1 MRKINLTNFQVAT
14 SLTARDINRR
24 IILNVIRTRQP
35 VSRADVARLTGLQR
49 STVSLIA
56 DQLIEEGWIAEGEL
70 GRLPRGRRP
79 IYLYMN
85 AERGGIIGVNVRP
98 VNTTIALADLNGKFL
113 DQETFPT
120 EKDPAVFIEE
130 LTARV
135 KALMKR
141 HPDTTFEGL
150 GVSVPGRINNKTHRL
165 AVAPNLGWRDVD
177 IKTPLE
183 KATRLSVEV
192 ENAANACA
200 LAENYFGQ
208 SDGVDNLIAVTVS
221 EGIGTGIITNG
232 QMVSGSSGMAG
243 EFGHV
248 SLDPSGPRCRCG
260 NRGCWEAM
268 ASNTAALRRYSEIT
282 AAGNGAGKTRGKKLT
297 FDGLVQLA
305 SEGDRNAL
313 KALDETARNLARG
326 LAMLV
331 TGFEPNRVV
340 IVGEI
345 TRLWD
350 RLGPVIHQTI
360 RECGVCSQA
369 TQVLPVDDALQ
380 PRLRGTVALVLE
392 KHLGAP
398 AVA

>member
-85 AERGGIIGVNVRP
+85 AERAGIVGVNVRP
-98 VNTTIALADLNGKFL
+98 GGTTIALADLNGKFK
-113 DQETFPT
+113 DQETFLT
-120 EKDPAVFIEE
+120 ERNPEDFLAD
-130 LTARV
+130 LTNRV
-135 KALMKR
+135 KGLIAR
-141 HPDTTFEGL
+141 HPGTTFEGI
-150 GVSVPGRINNKTHRL
+150 GVSVPGRVSRNTQRL
-165 AVAPNLGWRDVD
+165 TLAPNLGWKEIDL
-177 IKTPLE
+177 KTPLE
-183 KATRLSVEV
+183 RATGLSVEI

-208 SDGVDNLIAVTVS
+208 HAAEIDNLIAVTVS
-221 EGIGTGIITNG
+221 EGIGTGIIANG
-232 QMVSGSSGMAG
+232 QLLRGTSGMAG

-248 SLDPSGPRCRCG
+248 SLDSTGPECRCG
-260 NRGCWEAM
+260 NRGCWEVM
-268 ASNTAALRRYSEIT
+268 ASNTAALRLYGE
-282 AAGNGAGKTRGKKLT
+282 GEGKPEGRGKGSKLT
-297 FDGLVQLA
+297 FEQLIQQA
-305 SEGDRNAL
+305 QGGDAKAL
-313 KALDETARNLARG
+313 KAIDEMAKNLGRG
-326 LAMLV
+326 LSMLV
-331 TGFEPNRVV
+331 TGFEPSV
-340 IVGEI
+340 IVMVGEI

-350 RLGPVIHQTI
+350 RVGPIINKAMQ
-360 RECGVCSQA
+360 ECGMSSKQ
-369 TQVLPVDDALQ
+369 TRLTPVDDALQ

-392 KHLGAP
+392 KHLCAP